1 MRSYAPT
8 RAANTDEFESK
19 SGMRE
24 GQRGGGDRRRPTRAP
39 AAGEHPQAGRAS
51 MRIAI
56 IAVPRFAPDDLAWI
70 DRIRSRY
77 DPQRNVVAPH
87 FTLVFP
93 CNAEPVDVVLER
105 AAHVASQTVPVGF
118 VLRSA
123 LAVKDTFTAAS
134 HVFLIPDEGSSA
146 VVALH
151 SSSILVSLRRSLGRT
166 SSSRHMSPSPRLKN
180 SRRPQRWR
188 TT

>member
-1 MRSYAPT
+1 
-8 RAANTDEFESK
+8 
-19 SGMRE
+19 
-24 GQRGGGDRRRPTRAP
+24 
-39 AAGEHPQAGRAS
+39 